1 MMAEIMIDIYFK
13 LHYFTLLLLLDFQSK
28 ILVKYLIIYEQE
40 SQLDIRT
47 SLWLWELH
55 TRTTLTFNVERLT
68 NVFPSLTRI
77 SCNFWAI
84 LFAGGKF
91 LVHLLVSGNSS
102 SSLVLLVILFVPLNN
117 QKKIILLSS
126 WKKKNSDY
134 LPIFHS
140 C

>member
-1 MMAEIMIDIYFK
+1 MMAEIMIHINYFK
-13 LHYFTLLLLLDFQSK
+13 LHYFTLLLLLLDFQSK
-28 ILVKYLIIYEQE
+28 ILVKCLIIYGQE

-68 NVFPSLTRI
+68 TVFPSLTWI

-84 LFAGGKF
+84 LFAGGKI
-91 LVHLLVSGNSS
+91 LAHLLVSGNSY

-117 QKKIILLSS
+117 QKKNDSPFFL
-126 WKKKNSDY
+126 KK
-134 LPIFHS
+134 
-140 C
+140 